1 MKKNYKKYLAG
12 GLALAI
18 TATTLGTTT
27 PVFASENNYKQNMAY
42 ILSTVV
48 SETNNSELSEAQIA
62 MLIDELSKIDWDYN
76 GIDKSDLQSRGA
88 ASKAIKA
95 AAKLIKK
102 NLPKIVN
109 ALKKIGIKISIGKG
123 FTQWLDDIL
132 NGVIEID
139 ESIDSFIYTVVDK
152 LAPGLNKNTKQII
165 ANVIRMV
172 CPF

>member
-27 PVFASENNYKQNMAY
+27 PVFASENNHKQDAAY
-42 ILSTVV
+42 ILSTVL
-48 SETNNSELSEAQIA
+48 SETNSSELSEAQIS
-62 MLIDELSKIDWDYN
+62 MLINELSKIEWDYS

-88 ASKAIKA
+88 ASKVIKA
-95 AAKLIKK
+95 AAKLIKN
-102 NLPKIVN
+102 NLPKIVS
-109 ALKKIGIKISIGKG
+109 ALKKIGIKISVGKG

-132 NGVIEID
+132 SGVIEID

-152 LAPGLNKNTKQII
+152 LAPGLSKDTKQII
-165 ANVIRMV
+165 ANVIRMI